1 VCWQRNTEWKQF
13 SIVSKDDLVKLGINA
28 QDNSI
33 GLIISHS
40 CDIANT
46 NLQAEPTLE
55 LLIGTITNKKC
66 DGSFSN
72 GKNNRTLH
80 VQLETA
86 PLVCLE
92 VKMTAKIA
100 IEKTQIAELAL
111 IPAPNYEINETNQR
125 IIKRWLTTR
134 YDRAAF
140 PDTFNDLMREHDINK
155 KIKRFLDKNS
165 SNEII
170 GLLLNYKEHLY
181 DDHTQYE
188 LTILV
193 LYSTIDD
200 PQKNKLVAQTVSDQ
214 IKKIFT
220 QSMPEENFTNKD
232 CILLKNVLSVS
243 DETLTYKQ
251 AQLFERWEPG
261 DDLSMET
268 GGEAISA

>member
-1 VCWQRNTEWKQF
+1 MCWQRNTEWKQF

-111 IPAPNYEINETNQR
+111 IPAPNYEINET
-125 IIKRWLTTR
+125 IYLKRKC
-134 YDRAAF
+134 F
-140 PDTFNDLMREHDINK
+140 F
-155 KIKRFLDKNS
+155 NS
-165 SNEII
+165 SMTFVALFI
-170 GLLLNYKEHLY
+170 GLLCCVKSFV
-181 DDHTQYE
+181 
-188 LTILV
+188 V
-193 LYSTIDD
+193 LIY
-200 PQKNKLVAQTVSDQ
+200 V
-214 IKKIFT
+214 
-220 QSMPEENFTNKD
+220 
-232 CILLKNVLSVS
+232 
-243 DETLTYKQ
+243 
-251 AQLFERWEPG
+251 
-261 DDLSMET
+261 
-268 GGEAISA
+268 